1 MTTEVIDAPSYDLVE
16 VGAMDIATEIDVQG
30 MHAAM
35 TAMRQFVAGELKER
49 VHYGSVPGVPKK
61 FLWLPGAEQIMRG
74 FNCRPEYVTVQ
85 QVIDPNSGYFMF
97 WRKCRAINIGT
108 GKCVGEADAICTS
121 DEFTDRN
128 GAPLPFDKALPNGLM
143 RADKRAMVKV
153 ARTLG
158 CTSEFFTQ
166 DEELVLPSGGG
177 TPSQPGIAPAAQPN
191 LEGTA
196 VGWCEVG
203 TDGQWW
209 INCQNHGPS
218 KAKHWPANNRGP
230 ENVACSRKDGANW
243 CRYRV
248 NMSAVQQMHAQRV
261 TPVQEEP
268 PPSDDYPQYQY
279 DDED

>member
-1 MTTEVIDAPSYDLVE
+1 VSELDARTPADLAAWSRAWVEERGRPRLTVRREAAGGSTTVTIDPTDPLGRGLAWPQTLE
-16 VGAMDIATEIDVQG
+16 LAVGYADRVDRVRIDV
-30 MHAAM
+30 
-35 TAMRQFVAGELKER
+35 AG
-49 VHYGSVPGVPKK
+49 KK
-61 FLWLPGAEQIMRG
+61 TVTIAGAKG
-74 FNCRPEYVTVQ
+74 
-85 QVIDPNSGYFMF
+85 
-97 WRKCRAINIGT
+97 
-108 GKCVGEADAICTS
+108 
-121 DEFTDRN
+121 
-128 GAPLPFDKALPNGLM
+128 GAP
-143 RADKRAMVKV
+143 
-153 ARTLG
+153 
-158 CTSEFFTQ
+158 Q
-166 DEELVLPSGGG
+166 WVLPSGGG